1 MRNTWSRKLV
11 GLLLVIGLFAAGC
24 GGSGQSPNNNQG
36 GTQTPSNPQTQTQ
49 QPQTQE
55 PQEEKRL
62 VIYTGRDQSIIDLM
76 VAKFE
81 EKYPEYKGN
90 VEVLPMGA
98 QDIMERVRAEKA
110 NPQGDIWW
118 GGTQQALSLAV
129 KEGLLAK
136 INPEFA
142 SKIADGYKDPE
153 GHWYGEMLL
162 PEVIMYNKKMIS
174 ESELPKD
181 WDDLLDAKW
190 KDQIIIRAV
199 PNSGTMRTIYAAM
212 IDRFHQ
218 EDGKPDRG
226 YEWLLKLDANTK
238 EYAANP
244 TDLYLKITR
253 QEGSLSLWN
262 LQDVLIQAEQ
272 EGMPFG
278 YIIPES
284 GVPILV
290 DGVGMIAGAKHP
302 QAAEK
307 FLNLLFSDEVQ
318 AELAATRFQIPSI
331 NLPESMQP
339 EWLKELMPQLKAM
352 DLEWDVMAEKEA
364 EWIGYWDENIKGKG
378 K

>member
-1 MRNTWSRKLV
+1 V
-11 GLLLVIGLFAAGC
+11 GLLLVAGLLAGC
-24 GGSGQSPNNNQG
+24 GSSSKPSGNEG
-36 GTQTPSNPQTQTQ
+36 GTQTPATQAPQQQEQ
-49 QPQTQE
+49 QPAPAPE
-55 PQEEKRL
+55 EEKRL
-62 VIYTGRDQSIIDLM
+62 VIYTGRVQSIIDLM

-98 QDIMERVRAEKA
+98 QEIMERVRAEKA

-136 INPEFA
+136 IEPEFA
-142 SKIADGYKDPE
+142 AKIADGYKDPE

-162 PEVIMYNKKMIS
+162 PEVIMYNKEMIS
-174 ESELPKD
+174 ETDLPKD

-199 PNSGTMRTIYAAM
+199 PASGTMRTIYAAM
-212 IDRFHQ
+212 IDRFYK
-218 EDGKPDRG
+218 EDGNPDRG

-244 TDLYLKITR
+244 TDMYLKITR

-307 FLNLLFSDEVQ
+307 FLNLLFSEEVQ
-318 AELAATRFQIPSI
+318 AELSASRFQIPAITLDAS
-331 NLPESMQP
+331 LQP
-339 EWLKELMPQLKAM
+339 DWLKELTPKLKAM
-352 DLEWDVMAEKEA
+352 DLQWDVMAEKEA

-378 K
+378 Q

>member
-1 MRNTWSRKLV
+1 MRSTWSRKLV
-11 GLLLVIGLFAAGC
+11 GLLLVAGLFAAGC
-24 GGSGQSPNNNQG
+24 GSSSQPSGNQDG
-36 GTQTPSNPQTQTQ
+36 TQAPATQTPQQQT
-49 QPQTQE
+49 PE
-55 PQEEKRL
+55 PEEEKRL
-62 VIYTGRDQSIIDLM
+62 VIYTGRDQSIIDLV

-90 VEVLPMGA
+90 VEVLQMGA
-98 QDIMERVRAEKA
+98 QEIMERVRAEEA

-136 INPEFA
+136 IEPEFA
-142 SKIADGYKDPE
+142 SKIPEGYKDPE

-162 PEVIMYNKKMIS
+162 PEVIMYNKNMIS
-174 ESELPKD
+174 EAELPRD
-181 WDDLLDAKW
+181 WDDLIDPKW

-199 PNSGTMRTIYAAM
+199 PQSGTMRTIYSAM
-212 IDRFHQ
+212 IYRFYK

-244 TDLYLKITR
+244 TDMYLKITR
-253 QEGSLSLWN
+253 EEGSLSLWN
-262 LQDVLIQAEQ
+262 LQDVLIQAEK

-307 FLNLLFSDEVQ
+307 FLNLLFSEEVQ

-331 NLPESMQP
+331 SLPESMQP
-339 EWLKELMPQLKAM
+339 EWLKELTPKLKAM
-352 DLEWDVMAEKEA
+352 DLDWGVMAEKEA

>member
-1 MRNTWSRKLV
+1 MSTNWSRRLV
-11 GLLLVIGLFAAGC
+11 GLLLAVGLIATGC
-24 GGSGQSPNNNQG
+24 GGSGNQG
-36 GTQTPSNPQTQTQ
+36 GSTQTPSTPQNQQQQTET
-49 QPQTQE
+49 PAPA
-55 PQEEKRL
+55 PQEETRL
-62 VIYTGRDQSIIDLM
+62 VIYTARDQSIIDLM

-81 EKYPEYKGN
+81 EKYPEYKGK

-98 QDIMERVRAEKA
+98 QEIMERVRAEKA

-118 GGTQQALSLAV
+118 GGTQQSLSLAV
-129 KEGLLAK
+129 KEGLLEK

-162 PEVIMYNKKMIS
+162 PEVIMYNKDMIS
-174 ESELPKD
+174 ADQLPKD
-181 WDDLLDAKW
+181 WDDLIDPQW

-199 PNSGTMRTIYAAM
+199 PASGTMRTIYAAM
-212 IDRFHQ
+212 IDRFYAQ
-218 EDGKPDRG
+218 DGKPDRG

-290 DGVGMIAGAKHP
+290 DGVGQIAGAKHP
-302 QAAEK
+302 QAADK

-318 AELAATRFQIPSI
+318 AELSASRFQIPSI
-331 NLPESMQP
+331 TLAESLQP
-339 EWLKELMPQLKAM
+339 DWLKELTPKLKAM

-378 K
+378 Q

>member
-1 MRNTWSRKLV
+1 MRSTWSRKLV
-11 GLLLVIGLFAAGC
+11 GLLLVAGLLAGC
-24 GGSGQSPNNNQG
+24 GSSSKPSGNEG
-36 GTQTPSNPQTQTQ
+36 GTQTPATQAPQQQEQ
-49 QPQTQE
+49 QPAPAPE
-55 PQEEKRL
+55 EEKRL

-98 QDIMERVRAEKA
+98 QEIMERVRAEKA

-136 INPEFA
+136 IEPEFA
-142 SKIADGYKDPE
+142 AKIADGYKDPE

-162 PEVIMYNKKMIS
+162 PEVIMYNKEMIS
-174 ESELPKD
+174 ETDLPKD

-199 PNSGTMRTIYAAM
+199 PASGTMRTIYAAM
-212 IDRFHQ
+212 IDRFYK
-218 EDGKPDRG
+218 EDGNPDRG

-244 TDLYLKITR
+244 TDMYLKITR

-307 FLNLLFSDEVQ
+307 FLNLLFSEEVQ
-318 AELAATRFQIPSI
+318 AELSASRFQIPAITLDAS
-331 NLPESMQP
+331 LQP
-339 EWLKELMPQLKAM
+339 DWLKELTPKLKAM
-352 DLEWDVMAEKEA
+352 DLQWDVMAEKEA

-378 K
+378 Q